1 MPLEDAARFQM
12 YFISMIPAAGDNRD
26 ISGNILIFSFKKTSR
41 WICDEKIRYQNLM
54 VTVPLAAEP
63 DSLGPLQ
70 GNFPTP
76 QTLLLRGL
84 KDKGVSQPG
93 SFDENVRVKSLVL
106 FSLQGA
112 VSRDFFNVLSVLV
125 ISLKNYPV

>member
-54 VTVPLAAEP
+54 VTVPLW
-63 DSLGPLQ
+63 GR
-70 GNFPTP
+70 T
-76 QTLLLRGL
+76 
-84 KDKGVSQPG
+84 
-93 SFDENVRVKSLVL
+93 
-106 FSLQGA
+106 
-112 VSRDFFNVLSVLV
+112 
-125 ISLKNYPV
+125 